1 MLRFF
6 WLICHKRVHCKGDF
20 TEKAQHR
27 WRWIPLRILTRGRLV
42 PRQPRAIK
50 RTTPTALHNK
60 SSHNEIYIHWNIG
73 IIPTALRGC
82 DIRDSKYIHC
92 NIGIK
97 NTALHHEYIHNGI
110 YIHENIG
117 IISTALHRYHI
128 RNGKYIHLDIGII
141 PTALHGCNIQYNKYI
156 HCQTITTQMILA
168 NNVIYLAWGLIGNNK
183 PVDIKQENDMTQ
195 TTGWFDSFQAVKWRR
210 LHDKMR
216 HIAAW
221 TNHYHAMG
229 LRKRADEGFNFML
242 LA

>member
-1 MLRFF
+1 MLRFLSVIHHEPPRYNYAF
-6 WLICHKRVHCKGDF
+6 S
-20 TEKAQHR
+20 EKAQHL
-27 WRWIPLRILTRGRLV
+27 WRWISLPTFTRGRLV

-50 RTTPTALHNK
+50 RTTPTALHHE

-73 IIPTALRGC
+73 IISTALRGC

-110 YIHENIG
+110 HIHWNNN
-117 IISTALHRYHI
+117 T
-128 RNGKYIHLDIGII
+128 I
-141 PTALHGCNIQYNKYI
+141 PTALHGRNIHYNKYI
-156 HCQTITTQMILA
+156 HCQTITTQMALTTNGMYI
-168 NNVIYLAWGLIGNNK
+168 VWGRIGNNK
-183 PVDIKQENDMTQ
+183 PVDIKLENDMTQ
-195 TTGWFDSFQAVKWRR
+195 TTGWFDVFQAMKWRR

-229 LRKRADEGFNFML
+229 LRKMDDEGFDFVL